1 MRRQGSSRWRPPI
14 SSGSQTFSSAVRAI
28 TPGRFTVPPAYAEAM
43 YDPDIHA
50 SAYEDRYLVVSP
62 NPGK

>member
-1 MRRQGSSRWRPPI
+1 
-14 SSGSQTFSSAVRAI
+14 VRAI